1 MFTNPS
7 CVDEHV
13 HALLEE
19 IYGILASVKKHQ
31 LRISE
36 AQCKSMDELVK
47 VLGRLVDKQGKVL
60 NEVLVGNNMR
70 QLQYETTLN
79 VLAEQQRQMIELL
92 TKWSENSFINIS
104 SRD

>member
-13 HALLEE
+13 HVLLEE
-19 IYGILASVKKHQ
+19 IHSILASVKKHQ

-60 NEVLVGNNMR
+60 NEVLVGNHMR
-70 QLQYETTLN
+70 QLHYETTLN

-104 SRD
+104 KD